1 MPRKRSNPED
11 GWLPQRV
18 YRGKSSY
25 EYRSKSGECFSL
37 RPLPKDG
44 IETGM
49 IKSDV
54 WDAYK
59 KALHTPTQVDDMNR
73 LIDEFHK
80 SAQFC
85 QLSVNTQK
93 DYTHYSKR
101 IRRVF
106 GHMMPDT
113 IKAPHIRQFMDAM
126 AAKGIIVQAN
136 RHHSYLS
143 VLFGWGIERA
153 WCTENPAKQVR
164 KFREEPRDRYIEDWE
179 YDLVL
184 NIARQ
189 SSYPYLAPM
198 MELAYLCRARSIE
211 VRDFAERHVTDEGII
226 LFRTKN
232 SLGEVTGWSDRLRKA
247 VKEARSL
254 FPNAPVSTDRP
265 LIHDK
270 TGRAIAKEAFKS
282 SWGRIMNKAMEEGL
296 KERFTFHDIKAKGV
310 TDHETHASGHKTK
323 KMLKVYNRK
332 PDLVKPTK

>member
-1 MPRKRSNPED
+1 M
-11 GWLPQRV
+11 PQRV
-18 YRGKSSY
+18 YRGRSAY
-25 EYRSKSGECFSL
+25 EYRPSSGENIRL
-37 RPLPKDG
+37 RELPKDG
-44 IETGM
+44 IETEI

-59 KALHTPTQVDDMNR
+59 KALTAPVQVDDMNR
-73 LIDEFHK
+73 LMDEFHK
-80 SAQFC
+80 STQFC
-85 QLSVNTQK
+85 QLSANTQK
-93 DYTHYSKR
+93 DYEHYSKR

-184 NIARQ
+184 NLARQ
-189 SSYPYLAPM
+189 SSYPYIAPM

-211 VRDFAERHVTDEGII
+211 VRAFTEKHVTDEGI
-226 LFRTKN
+226 LLLRTKG
-232 SLGEVTGWSDRLRKA
+232 SMGEITAWSDRLRRA
-247 VKEARSL
+247 VKEARYL
-254 FPNAPVSTDRP
+254 FPDAPISTVRP

-270 TGRAIAKEAFKS
+270 SGKPIAKEAFKS
-282 SWGRIMNKAMEEGL
+282 AWGRIISKAMESGL
-296 KERFTFHDIKAKGV
+296 GERFTFHDIKAKAI
-310 TDHETHASGHKTK
+310 TDHSKHWGGHKTK
-323 KMLKVYNRK
+323 KAQKVYMRK
-332 PDLVKPTK
+332 PDVVEPTR